1 MMRIQIRLF
10 GEFREAVG
18 QGSVVLELPLGA
30 DCLQALRELAA
41 RHPRLGPLL
50 FAGENVRDHI
60 HVFLNGQNVN
70 NLDGLAT
77 KLADG
82 DVLTFFTPI
91 SGG

>member
-1 MMRIQIRLF
+1 MRIQIRLF

-18 QGSVVLELPLGA
+18 QETVVLELPSGA
-30 DCLQALRELAA
+30 DCLQALRELVA
-41 RHPRLGPLL
+41 HYPGLGPLL
-50 FAGENVRDHI
+50 FSGERMRDHL

-70 NLDGLAT
+70 NLSGLAT
-77 KLADG
+77 KLSEG

>member
-1 MMRIQIRLF
+1 MRVQVKLF

-18 QGSVVLELPLGA
+18 REAVALELPAGA
-30 DCLQALRELAA
+30 DCLQALRALAA
-41 RHPRLGPLL
+41 HHPALAPLL
-50 FAGENVRDHI
+50 FAGERLKDHL

-70 NLDGLAT
+70 NLGGLAT
-77 KLADG
+77 KLSEG